1 MQSTSLRG
9 TAADIYLS
17 TIHPDYA
24 ALELGWLTNEW
35 VQQTKGYNQLQVFV
49 DRQAKILADLKAGN
63 SRAVFQAI
71 ELLGLMA
78 IWHDLPTGPSGEVAA
93 LVRGI
98 ITTWYAS
105 ARVGSAPQRR
115 DAVQMLRRLGSVLA
129 GEQRGRRRQS
139 DADRQEIW
147 NYYHTI
153 LFRLGRAHRLVRF
166 WTWSGSEHNLSK
178 RTNEV
183 AAVCGVPSA
192 TFKRLLGLDDE
203 QWRLGIEECARAAT
217 AEAFKIAPRT
227 VANATAQAIA
237 EQWSWGRP
245 VPRIR
250 RVADATG
257 TLRKNPL
264 LENA

>member
-1 MQSTSLRG
+1 MRATSPRG

-17 TIHPDYA
+17 TLHPDYA

-35 VQQTKGYNQLQVFV
+35 LQQTKGYNQLRVFA
-49 DRQAKILADLKAGN
+49 DREAKILADLKTGDA
-63 SRAVFQAI
+63 RAVFQAI
-71 ELLGLMA
+71 ELLGTMA
-78 IWHDLPTGPSGEVAA
+78 IWSDPPTGASAA
-93 LVRGI
+93 IPKLVRSI
-98 ITTWYAS
+98 ITNWYAA
-105 ARVGSAPQRR
+105 ARVGATPQRR
-115 DAVQMLRRLGSVLA
+115 DAVRMLRRLGSVLA

-139 DADRQEIW
+139 DADLQEIW

-153 LFRLGRAHRLVRF
+153 LFRLGRARRLVSF
-166 WTWSGSEHNLSK
+166 WTWSGSERNRYK

-183 AAVCGVPSA
+183 AAACGVPIA

-203 QWRLGIEECARAAT
+203 QWRLGVEECARAAT
-217 AEAFKIAPRT
+217 ADAFNIASRT

-237 EQWSWGRP
+237 EQWSFARP

-264 LENA
+264 LEKE